1 MLYKYSKQKKDKV
14 NDAVFNLMNKAWGSL
29 LEIAHFSLSIILIRR
44 DVNCKEKMSPAG
56 SWYFKN

>member
-1 MLYKYSKQKKDKV
+1 M
-14 NDAVFNLMNKAWGSL
+14 FNLINKAWGSL

-56 SWYFKN
+56 SWYFKHSIRTEDSIHGH